1 MASSNGARPANVV
14 HVQGQVVDGSGPAG
28 GRGALVGFDAQAAAG
43 EKAHPLPRAGIDSA
57 VGPDKAKGL
66 IKSGGLVQRGGG
78 KPQVL

>member
-1 MASSNGARPANVV
+1 MASSNGARPAIRTSS
-14 HVQGQVVDGSGPAG
+14 QADSMSSTSRARWSMAP
-28 GRGALVGFDAQAAAG
+28 GRQRQMCIRDS
-43 EKAHPLPRAGIDSA
+43 PLPRAGIDSA